1 MCLEPMFYS
10 KKADMKKYLI
20 MLLYALLCCVT
31 PVQAQQQQML
41 KRSKSIFLF
50 PEFVEGKVK
59 QSFGRFAK
67 AKVNIYLKDASLM
80 YMENDKI
87 MRAYTDNIFGVVF
100 GDSLEFVKIDNAMA
114 RVVAS
119 KGYNSLLCVTT
130 VNMARYREEES
141 GGTGLDFFELE
152 DSGVFM
158 NLNQDRRDEDMGIP
172 LQDKYYFS
180 AKGFIFPANE
190 TAFKKA
196 IKKEQQQPFKVLM
209 ENRFWSWKD
218 PESLTMLL
226 DFLPE

>member
-1 MCLEPMFYS
+1 
-10 KKADMKKYLI
+10 MKKYLI

-114 RVVAS
+114 RVVAR

-130 VNMARYREEES
+130 VNMARYRE
-141 GGTGLDFFELE
+141 
-152 DSGVFM
+152 
-158 NLNQDRRDEDMGIP
+158 
-172 LQDKYYFS
+172 
-180 AKGFIFPANE
+180 
-190 TAFKKA
+190 
-196 IKKEQQQPFKVLM
+196 
-209 ENRFWSWKD
+209 
-218 PESLTMLL
+218 
-226 DFLPE
+226 